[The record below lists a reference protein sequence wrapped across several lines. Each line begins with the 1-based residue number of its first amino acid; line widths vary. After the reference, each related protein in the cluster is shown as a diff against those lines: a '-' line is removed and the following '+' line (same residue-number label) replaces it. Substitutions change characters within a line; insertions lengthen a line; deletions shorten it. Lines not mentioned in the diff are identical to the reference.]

1 MNAYEL
7 IILITC
13 IKKICGENKIN
24 IPYTFKRAEYSII
37 PIVFNAVHLYSP
49 PSSVRTRDIF
59 KWLITSPELSTYWPI
74 AYLCNDETSIIGW
87 ESRSHVNYTIE
98 SLLFWD

>member
-1 MNAYEL
+1 MSKLYVYNNMHL
-7 IILITC
+7 KLDI
-13 IKKICGENKIN
+13 ENKIN

-59 KWLITSPELSTYWPI
+59 K
-74 AYLCNDETSIIGW
+74 
-87 ESRSHVNYTIE
+87 
-98 SLLFWD
+98 